1 VLRAA
6 LSKAA
11 TQRHSELKIQ
21 PELVGRSAKPVER
34 RLIRMLAEAEGFRRE
49 LAQRLQAAQL
59 YRGLE
64 TEKVFA
70 ALIVASMADEP
81 MQATEVAT
89 QLEERDRRIL
99 FEILFEEAS
108 EPTWEEAVSCIEAL
122 QHRQAE
128 RELADV
134 QRSIEANPSVAEM
147 RGLLEK
153 KQDLMRRLA
162 AAR

>member
-1 VLRAA
+1 
-6 LSKAA
+6 
-11 TQRHSELKIQ
+11 
-21 PELVGRSAKPVER
+21 VGRSAKPVER

-49 LAQRLQAAQL
+49 LAQRLEVAQL
-59 YRGLE
+59 YLGLE

-70 ALIVASMADEP
+70 ALIVQSLAEQP
-81 MQATEVAT
+81 MPVTEVAT
-89 QLEERDRRIL
+89 HLEERDRRIL

-108 EPTWEEAVSCIEAL
+108 EPTWEEAVSCVEAL

-128 RELADV
+128 RELAEV
-134 QRSIEANPSVAEM
+134 QRSIEANPPVTEM

-153 KQDLMRRLA
+153 KQNLMRRLA

>member
-49 LAQRLQAAQL
+49 LAQRLQAGQL
-59 YRGLE
+59 YHGLE
-64 TEKVFA
+64 TEKVFS
-70 ALIVASMADEP
+70 ALIAASLADEP
-81 MQATEVAT
+81 MQATEVAAH
-89 QLEERDRRIL
+89 LEERDRRIL

-108 EPTWEEAVSCIEAL
+108 EPTWEEAVSCVEAL

-134 QRSIEANPSVAEM
+134 QRSIEANPPVTEM

>member
-1 VLRAA
+1 
-6 LSKAA
+6 
-11 TQRHSELKIQ
+11 LKIQ

-59 YRGLE
+59 YQGLE

-70 ALIVASMADEP
+70 ALIVASLADEP

-89 QLEERDRRIL
+89 KLEERDRRIL

-108 EPTWEEAVSCIEAL
+108 EPTWEEAVSCVEAL

-128 RELADV
+128 RELAEV
-134 QRSIEANPSVAEM
+134 QRSIEANPPVTEM

>member
-1 VLRAA
+1 
-6 LSKAA
+6 
-11 TQRHSELKIQ
+11 
-21 PELVGRSAKPVER
+21 
-34 RLIRMLAEAEGFRRE
+34 
-49 LAQRLQAAQL
+49 
-59 YRGLE
+59 
-64 TEKVFA
+64 
-70 ALIVASMADEP
+70 

-89 QLEERDRRIL
+89 KLEERDRRIL

-108 EPTWEEAVSCIEAL
+108 EPTWEEAVSCVEAL

-128 RELADV
+128 RELAEV
-134 QRSIEANPSVAEM
+134 QRSIEANPPVTEM